1 MARFQQWVFQVVR
14 RGQGAAGGLTGV
26 PGPAWRV
33 ARPADPT
40 QPLWLV
46 PAYQR
51 QRRSGDRVVP
61 R

>member
-1 MARFQQWVFQVVR
+1 MARFHQWISQIVR
-14 RGQGAAGGLTGV
+14 RMPALAADAACADRA
-26 PGPAWRV
+26 AWRV
-33 ARPADPT
+33 RAPSDPT

-51 QRRSGDRVVP
+51 QRRSGDRLMP